1 MYPLYYLF
9 VFVLYF
15 VKFTIY
21 LIFWSQEVA
30 SHQSFI
36 DFYEILSLI
45 THAVSTPFATYI
57 LALLHPVG
65 YHLLYSTHMLQSSI
79 EIPFRSPGSLGELLR
94 NMCHKL
100 PRICSADRFH
110 NPVILFSFIIE
121 YDLSSDL

>member
-1 MYPLYYLF
+1 MDKFRRTTDVCSSRKVTFVIIDVFLCSKLNSPSSHICIYIQLYPLYYLF

-45 THAVSTPFATYI
+45 THAVSTPFVTYI

-79 EIPFRSPGSLGELLR
+79 
-94 NMCHKL
+94 
-100 PRICSADRFH
+100 
-110 NPVILFSFIIE
+110 
-121 YDLSSDL
+121 